1 METNLKYIDDAKK
14 VIGTEIESIK
24 GLMDKISNGFCHSV
38 DKILQCEGKV
48 VISGVGKSGIIGK
61 KIAATFASVGTP
73 SFFVHPYE
81 AYHGDLGMVES
92 KDIALLI
99 SNSGESDEILK
110 LLPFFKSNN
119 NCVIGMVG
127 NVDSTLGRF
136 SNFVID
142 IGVPKEAC
150 PLELAP
156 TASTT
161 ATLVMGDA
169 LALTLMKAR
178 GFKEENYARF
188 HPGGSLGRR
197 LLTKVRDVMKEHSGM
212 CVTVDTDIRDV
223 ISAISRGKCGAAVIL
238 DENHVVKGV
247 VTDGDIRRG
256 MEEFGEKFLMI
267 KAQDIMSASPQT
279 IEENTMIVNAE
290 KIMKEKRISNLLVV
304 NHGKFS
310 GVLELYD
317 E

>member
-1 METNLKYIDDAKK
+1 MEINLKYLDDAKK
-14 VIGTEIESIK
+14 VISTEIESIK
-24 GLMDKISNGFCHSV
+24 GLMDKIGNDFCHSV
-38 DKILQCEGKV
+38 DKILDCEGKV
-48 VISGVGKSGIIGK
+48 IISGVGKSGIIGK

-73 SFFVHPYE
+73 SFFVHPGE

-127 NVDSTLGRF
+127 NLESTLGRF

-161 ATLVMGDA
+161 STLVMGDA

-197 LLTKVRDVMKEHSGM
+197 LLTKVKDVMRDHSGM
-212 CVTVDTDIRDV
+212 CVTPGTNIRDL
-223 ISAISRGKCGAAVIL
+223 ISAISRGRCGLAVIL
-238 DENHVVKGV
+238 NEDHSVRGV

-267 KAQDIMSASPQT
+267 SAQDIMTDSPQT
-279 IEENTMIVNAE
+279 IEADTMIVHAE
-290 KIMKEKRISNLLVV
+290 QTMKLKRISSLLVV
-304 NHGKFS
+304 DQGKFS
-310 GVLELYD
+310 GVLEMFD
-317 E
+317 

>member
-1 METNLKYIDDAKK
+1 VETNLKYIDDAKK
-14 VIGTEIESIK
+14 VIATEIESIK
-24 GLMDKISNGFCHSV
+24 GLMDKINNGFCHSV
-38 DKILQCEGKV
+38 DKILHCEGKV

-73 SFFVHPYE
+73 SFFVHPGE

-92 KDIALLI
+92 RDIALLI

-127 NVDSTLGRF
+127 NLDSTLGRF

-197 LLTKVRDVMKEHSGM
+197 LLTKVKDVMRDHSGM
-212 CVTVDTDIRDV
+212 CVTADTHIRDV
-223 ISAISRGKCGAAVIL
+223 ISAISRGRCGLAVIL
-238 DENHVVKGV
+238 NEDHSVRGV

-267 KAQDIMSASPQT
+267 TAQDIMTDSPKT
-279 IEENTMIVNAE
+279 IEANTMIVDAE
-290 KIMKEKRISNLLVV
+290 QTMRLKRISSLLVV
-304 NHGKFS
+304 DQGKFS

-317 E
+317 D

>member
-1 METNLKYIDDAKK
+1 MK
-14 VIGTEIESIK
+14 
-24 GLMDKISNGFCHSV
+24 F
-38 DKILQCEGKV
+38 
-48 VISGVGKSGIIGK
+48 
-61 KIAATFASVGTP
+61 
-73 SFFVHPYE
+73 
-81 AYHGDLGMVES
+81 
-92 KDIALLI
+92 
-99 SNSGESDEILK
+99 LK
-110 LLPFFKSNN
+110 LLPFFRSNN

-212 CVTVDTDIRDV
+212 CVTVDTNIRDV
-223 ISAISRGKCGAAVIL
+223 ISAISRGRCGAAVIL

-247 VTDGDIRRG
+247 VTDGDIRRNG
-256 MEEFGEKFLMI
+256 GIWRKVFN
-267 KAQDIMSASPQT
+267 D
-279 IEENTMIVNAE
+279 
-290 KIMKEKRISNLLVV
+290 
-304 NHGKFS
+304 
-310 GVLELYD
+310 
-317 E
+317 

>member
-1 METNLKYIDDAKK
+1 MEINLKYLSDAKN
-14 VIGTEIESIK
+14 VISTEIDSLK
-24 GLMDKISNGFCHSV
+24 GLADKIGEDFSYSV

-73 SFFVHPYE
+73 SFFVHPGE

-127 NVDSTLGRF
+127 NLDSTLGRF

-178 GFKEENYARF
+178 GFKEENYAMF

-197 LLTKVRDVMKEHSGM
+197 LLTKVKDVMREHSGM
-212 CVTVDTDIRDV
+212 CVTADTNIRNV
-223 ISAISRGKCGAAVIL
+223 ISAISSGRCGLAVIL
-238 DENHVVKGV
+238 DEDHSVKGV

-256 MEEFGEKFLMI
+256 MEEFAEKFLMI
-267 KAQDIMSASPQT
+267 SAQDIMSVSPQS
-279 IEENTMIVNAE
+279 IEADTMVVNAE
-290 KIMKEKRISNLLVV
+290 KIMKEKRISCLIVV
-304 NHGKFS
+304 DQNKFK

-317 E
+317 

>member
-14 VIGTEIESIK
+14 VISTEIESIK
-24 GLMDKISNGFCHSV
+24 GLMDRIGNDFCHTV
-38 DKILQCEGKV
+38 DKILGCEGKV
-48 VISGVGKSGIIGK
+48 IISGVGKSGIIGK

-73 SFFVHPYE
+73 SFFVHPGE

-127 NVDSTLGRF
+127 NLDSTLGRF
-136 SNFVID
+136 SNFVMD
-142 IGVPKEAC
+142 IGVHKEAC

-178 GFKEENYARF
+178 GFREENYARF

-197 LLTKVRDVMKEHSGM
+197 LLTKVKDVMKEHSGM
-212 CVTVDTDIRDV
+212 CVKPSTNIRDV
-223 ISAISRGKCGAAVIL
+223 ISAISRGRCGLAVIL
-238 DENHVVKGV
+238 NEDHSVRGV

-256 MEEFGEKFLMI
+256 MEEFGENFLMI
-267 KAQDIMSASPQT
+267 SAQDIMSVSPQS
-279 IEENTMIVNAE
+279 IEADTMIVNAE
-290 KIMKEKRISNLLVV
+290 QIMKEKRISSLIVV
-304 NHGKFS
+304 DQGKFN
-310 GVLELYD
+310 GILELYD
-317 E
+317 

>member
-1 METNLKYIDDAKK
+1 
-14 VIGTEIESIK
+14 
-24 GLMDKISNGFCHSV
+24 
-38 DKILQCEGKV
+38 
-48 VISGVGKSGIIGK
+48 
-61 KIAATFASVGTP
+61 
-73 SFFVHPYE
+73 
-81 AYHGDLGMVES
+81 MVES

-119 NCVIGMVG
+119 NCVIGMLG
-127 NVDSTLGRF
+127 NLDSTLGRF

-142 IGVPKEAC
+142 IGVHKEAC

-178 GFKEENYARF
+178 GFREENYARF

-197 LLTKVRDVMKEHSGM
+197 LLTKVKDVMREHSGM
-212 CVTVDTDIRDV
+212 CVTPSTNIRDV
-223 ISAISRGKCGAAVIL
+223 ISAISRGRCGLAVIL
-238 DENHVVKGV
+238 NEDHSVRGV

-256 MEEFGEKFLMI
+256 MEEFGENFLMI
-267 KAQDIMSASPQT
+267 SAQDIMSVSPQS
-279 IEENTMIVNAE
+279 IEADTMIVNAE
-290 KIMKEKRISNLLVV
+290 QIMKEKRISSLIVV
-304 NHGKFS
+304 DQGKFN
-310 GVLELYD
+310 GILELYD
-317 E
+317 